1 MTREVIA
8 TTMPGV
14 DTRLMS
20 TAATAY
26 GVALLEDVRMG
37 PAIVEYLER
46 IDATLEPHGG
56 RFVVHGARPEML
68 EGSSPG
74 TMVVIQFPDSA
85 HAHAW
90 YDSVAYREILALRT
104 ENSSSTVFIVDG
116 VGEDHRATDVLR

>member
-1 MTREVIA
+1 
-8 TTMPGV
+8 MPGV

-20 TAATAY
+20 TSATAY

-85 HAHAW
+85 QAHGW
-90 YDSVAYREILALRT
+90 YNSAAYREILALRT

>member
-8 TTMPGV
+8 ATMPGV
-14 DTRLMS
+14 DTRRMS

-46 IDATLEPHGG
+46 IDATLEPYGG

-85 HAHAW
+85 QAQAW
-90 YDSVAYREILALRT
+90 YDSAAYREILALRT

>member
-1 MTREVIA
+1 MAVLRRT
-8 TTMPGV
+8 V
-14 DTRLMS
+14 DTRRMS

-46 IDATLEPHGG
+46 IDATLEPYGG
-56 RFVVHGARPEML
+56 HFVVHGARPEML

-85 HAHAW
+85 HAQAW
-90 YDSVAYREILALRT
+90 YDSAVYRE
-104 ENSSSTVFIVDG
+104 DP
-116 VGEDHRATDVLR
+116 RAAY

>member
-1 MTREVIA
+1 MT
-8 TTMPGV
+8 
-14 DTRLMS
+14 
-20 TAATAY
+20 TAAAAY
-26 GVALLEDVRMG
+26 GVALLEDVRLG

-46 IDATLEPHGG
+46 IDATLEPYGG

-74 TMVVIQFPDSA
+74 TMVVIEFPDSA

-90 YDSVAYREILALRT
+90 YDSAAYREILALRT

-116 VGEDHRATDVLR
+116 VGGDHRATDVLR